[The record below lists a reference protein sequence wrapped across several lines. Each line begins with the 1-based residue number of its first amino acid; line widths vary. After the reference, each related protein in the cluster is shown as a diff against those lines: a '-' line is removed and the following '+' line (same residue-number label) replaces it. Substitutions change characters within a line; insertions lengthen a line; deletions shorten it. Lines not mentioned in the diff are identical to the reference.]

1 MPSISYLFKRICS
14 MNYKAMFDR
23 VDIVKEKCDKSKP
36 AIFCDMVWCGLRY
49 GAGYVDYDVIGFYK
63 LTSEQRK
70 TMLTRGINNK
80 FVKQLNNKAYWHTLD
95 NKNEFN
101 EIFSKY
107 LKRDWIY
114 PVSEDKEK
122 SIEWIKAHPVFFAKP
137 NDGTCGKNIEKIS
150 SSDKE
155 WNNDY
160 EKIYNHLVENKI
172 ELLEEPIKQCDEMN
186 KLNNSSVNTVR
197 MVSVMNDAN
206 EVTVL
211 TTFARIGNG
220 KCVDNFNSGGMTA
233 KVNVDTGVIEEAAVN
248 KAGELF
254 EKHPITGTQI
264 KGFKI
269 PYWNEAIDMVKEAAK
284 LSPNIRYVGWDVGMS
299 ENGPVFVE
307 GNQFPGHDIY
317 QVAEKIG
324 PNDIGV
330 LPKFEAAMKVN
341 KR

>member
-23 VDIVKEKCDKSKP
+23 VDIVKEKCDKSKF
-36 AIFCDMVWCGLRY
+36 AIFNDMIWCGLRY

-63 LTSEQRK
+63 LTSAQRK

-114 PVSEDKEK
+114 PVSEDKSK

-150 SSDKE
+150 ASDKE

-172 ELLEEPIKQCDEMN
+172 ELLEEPIKQASEMN
-186 KLNNSSVNTVR
+186 KLNDSSVNTVR
-197 MVSVMNDAN
+197 MVSVMNEAN

-233 KVNVDTGVIEEAAVN
+233 KVNVETGVIEEAAVN

-254 EKHPITGTQI
+254 EKHPITGTEI

-299 ENGPVFVE
+299 ESGPVFVE
-307 GNQFPGHDIY
+307 GNHFPGHDIY

-324 PNDIGV
+324 PNDIGI

-341 KR
+341 NK